1 MLHDI
6 IFIIKFKGQNT
17 IAELK
22 LLQLKL
28 YFVENSELTEE
39 NRFLQVWRVKK
50 QSYGNERKTEK
61 NEEQT
66 T

>member
-1 MLHDI
+1 M
-6 IFIIKFKGQNT
+6 KFKGQNT

-28 YFVENSELTEE
+28 FFVENSELTEGKK
-39 NRFLQVWRVKK
+39 FLQVWRVKK
-50 QSYGNERKTEK
+50 QSDQNKRKTEK
-61 NEEQT
+61 KEQT